1 MIDGIT
7 QRVANSEPWIARAAH
22 LIRRDDDRFGSEA
35 TFSTMSLTP
44 SLATAKTKMAHL
56 ALCHLCRCCLAAKLQ
71 VAMTLPPIEM
81 VCVEPPALAERF

>member
-44 SLATAKTKMAHL
+44 SLATAKAVSKMAHFSFVPFVSL
-56 ALCHLCRCCLAAKLQ
+56 LPCSKVASRDDVAAN
-71 VAMTLPPIEM
+71 
-81 VCVEPPALAERF
+81 